1 MSSATDLDD
10 APRGNLFARYLDML
24 LMILIFLL
32 LVQLYLMGYLRD
44 SNITTGEPMSTRRRY
59 RQQRA
64 FRQHNRRQEFS
75 SVVSFSLRAQNE
87 TAAFENGRYIPFEY
101 REQPAQTPYTYLP
114 YLRER
119 DSNLTHWPTVPKSI
133 PNGAVIAAAIAV
145 AARAY
150 VDRRLRQHDGTTLA
164 LLRSEHLWKRYHQH
178 YRRELVDRPGNERV
192 IDAAVAFSFASS
204 ATDGHDWFHDQFHDA
219 VVAEVQA
226 RLVCSLTAPDCP
238 NEEGDLLL
246 N

>member
-10 APRGNLFARYLDML
+10 APRANLFARYLDTL

-32 LVQLYLMGYLRD
+32 LIQLYLMGYLRD
-44 SNITTGEPMSTRRRY
+44 SNITTGESMSTRRRH

-64 FRQHNRRQEFS
+64 FYQNNRRREPS
-75 SVVSFSLRAQNE
+75 SVVSFSLRTQNE
-87 TAAFENGRYIPFEY
+87 TAAFEDGRYIPFEY
-101 REQPAQTPYTYLP
+101 LP
-114 YLRER
+114 K
-119 DSNLTHWPTVPKSI
+119 NI
-133 PNGAVIAAAIAV
+133 PNDSVIAAAIAV

-164 LLRSEHLWKRYHQH
+164 LLRSEHLWRRYHQH
-178 YRRELVDRPGNERV
+178 YLRGLVDRPRNERATE
-192 IDAAVAFSFASS
+192 AAVAFSIASS
-204 ATDGHDWFHDQFHDA
+204 VTDGHDWFHDQFHDA

-226 RLVCSLTAPDCP
+226 RLVCSITAPECP

>member
-1 MSSATDLDD
+1 MSTATDLDD
-10 APRGNLFARYLDML
+10 APRANLFARYLDTL

-44 SNITTGEPMSTRRRY
+44 SNITNRESMSTRRRH

-64 FRQHNRRQEFS
+64 FHQHNRRQES
-75 SVVSFSLRAQNE
+75 PSVVSFSLRTRKE
-87 TAAFENGRYIPFEY
+87 TAAFENWRYIPFEY
-101 REQPAQTPYTYLP
+101 LP
-114 YLRER
+114 K
-119 DSNLTHWPTVPKSI
+119 NI
-133 PNGAVIAAAIAV
+133 PNDAVIAAAIAV

-164 LLRSEHLWKRYHQH
+164 LLRSEHLWERYHQH
-178 YRRELVDRPGNERV
+178 YRHGLVDRPGNERATE
-192 IDAAVAFSFASS
+192 AAVVSSFASS
-204 ATDGHDWFHDQFHDA
+204 STTDGRYWFYDRFHDA

-226 RLVCSLTAPDCP
+226 RLVCSLTALDCP
-238 NEEGDLLL
+238 DGEGDLLL